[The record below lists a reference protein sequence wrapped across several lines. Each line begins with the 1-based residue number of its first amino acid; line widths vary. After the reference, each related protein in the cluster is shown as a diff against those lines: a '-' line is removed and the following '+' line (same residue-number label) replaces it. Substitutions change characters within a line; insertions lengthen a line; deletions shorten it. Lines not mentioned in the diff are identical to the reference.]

1 MNITVRQSLR
11 ASAAAVYG
19 ILRDYHELHPRILPP
34 AFHDLTITAGGV
46 GAGTSLR
53 VAFTVWGQTRVF
65 EMDVTEPEPG
75 RVLVETDRPTGTVT
89 TFTVEP
95 TGDRTCDVTF
105 DTRLP
110 DTPGFAGWIER
121 FFSRRLLDRTYR
133 DELAR
138 LEALAIERER

>member
-1 MNITVRQSLR
+1 MVITVRQSLQ
-11 ASAAAVYG
+11 ASAATVYS
-19 ILRDYHELHPRILPP
+19 ILRDYHDLHPRILPP

-105 DTRLP
+105 DTKLP
-110 DTPGFAGWIER
+110 DTPGIAGWIER
-121 FFSRRLLDRTYR
+121 FFSRRLLTSTYR

-138 LEALAIERER
+138 LQALAITRER